1 MKKFTLRFL
10 YALGS
15 EIRVHYSEEIAQNL
29 ANRQTDITGWYN
41 CTYERYS
48 NKSPGN
54 GGGVLKLT
62 NVTKNDTQPVKV
74 SLSIV

>member
-41 CTYERYS
+41 CTCERYS
-48 NKSPGN
+48 NRSPGN
-54 GGGVLKLT
+54 GGDLTLT

-74 SLSIV
+74 SLSID